1 MNIAIIS
8 SLASYQ
14 QISEMFLSESNVKNV
29 YHYGAHSSVLSKN
42 GYHPY
47 PMEIPV
53 MGEIDDK
60 VSTILND
67 LKDKN
72 IDFVLASGLAVSS
85 SELAHAKL
93 KELGIPYFFVDIKL
107 TALEKNKSLTKKML
121 NKIGIPTGEG
131 DTVDGKYLFD
141 NFKSIPRPFV
151 IKMNFIFQY
160 GRQTIIVT
168 DENYEEVY
176 LDLFSARLDSNI
188 RITNINFNTNLIIEK
203 FVKIKREYSYHLI
216 ANASGWKYLGSARD
230 YKRINDNDE
239 GFNSTSMGSYNI
251 DDVDPIVHEYA
262 DKIIKFLKEQG
273 YTYRGFMFLGI
284 AVDEND
290 IPVILEINTRSGDP
304 EIVSILGSVE
314 NNLSTL
320 FLSASK
326 DEPIPDI
333 VHNSS
338 KTVTI
343 RLINSVYDWTK
354 PASFL
359 PKLTQFPDDILF
371 GLEGSEEFF
380 IKHSLVTTSDTTHEL
395 AAKKLY
401 QYLDKQFVGQY
412 RYRRDIGILK

>member
-1 MNIAIIS
+1 
-8 SLASYQ
+8 L
-14 QISEMFLSESNVKNV
+14 L
-29 YHYGAHSSVLSKN
+29 
-42 GYHPY
+42 
-47 PMEIPV
+47 
-53 MGEIDDK
+53 
-60 VSTILND
+60 
-67 LKDKN
+67 
-72 IDFVLASGLAVSS
+72 
-85 SELAHAKL
+85 KL

-262 DKIIKFLKEQG
+262 DKIIKFLKEQD

-380 IKHSLVTTSDTTHEL
+380 IKHSLVTTSDSTHVL